1 MRFPKLK
8 VYLLVQ
14 SMNVTKA
21 LTQLGFV
28 SARGLDN
35 YDYGARLLSNQT
47 AEQIHEMEDRCGEH
61 KSSSK
66 IS

>member
-1 MRFPKLK
+1 
-8 VYLLVQ
+8 
-14 SMNVTKA
+14 MNVTKA